1 MPDFSFDENLSFE
14 ENLEAFLTEMDGVDA
29 EMAAV
34 LRANTGKLRKII
46 NEGKV
51 DRDARAEFN
60 KAVVETLDRLL
71 SAEEGKS

>member
-1 MPDFSFDENLSFE
+1 MPEFSFDENSSFE
-14 ENLEAFLTEMDGVDA
+14 ENLESFLKEMDGVDA

-60 KAVVETLDRLL
+60 KSVVETLDRLL
-71 SAEEGKS
+71 SAEEEKS